1 MTHLAF
7 FLAVV
12 AASLLWSAAMTAAA
26 TRVQRPWLQQLLI
39 VLAVIAPALALLP
52 WLAVSFM
59 LAFFGKLHVNWFGP
73 VLTALLSAVI
83 GGMWIV
89 RSGLRLTADSL
100 AIPTAAQWPLVGL
113 VAAFLLAKG
122 AAAGT
127 LLTLDSGI
135 TSRAPEMKAEAVELL
150 QANLPPVVTD
160 TANAA
165 PLYQGAFAALDADP
179 VAGAPD
185 SPLGTSST
193 VDVQDPGVADLVAR
207 HAETLSLLREAASR
221 EVCRFSRDWTRP
233 SLDMLLPEMQSMRQ
247 AARLMQ
253 LAARRKATTGDI
265 AGALDDVIL
274 LHRMGQHAAAEP
286 ILISGLVGVAIDT
299 MALQTLAQVLPKL
312 DASDLDR
319 LDASTIRD
327 LVHIVPSFKR
337 HFFGEEAFGTM
348 MFASLCDGGSAMD
361 SFDLL
366 ASIGG
371 SSGPAP
377 GLWRA
382 PLKPLIGTLFR
393 VFLLPEDFRAYQS
406 TLRAYQQ
413 LVALPKSFF
422 DSTREA
428 KAIED
433 SLNTDRRGIV
443 TSLLA
448 PALSSCIR
456 SGVRSQALHRAAAVA
471 VAATRHRIE
480 QGSLPESLDDLVPVF
495 LPLSP
500 ADPFAANAPL
510 RLTQTDGGLV
520 IYSVGPDGEDAGGP
534 VAPGTETGAANDD
547 VGLRLPQSA
556 SRAQ

>member
-7 FLAVV
+7 FIAVV
-12 AASLLWSAAMTAAA
+12 TACLLWSAVMTAAA

-39 VLAVIAPALALLP
+39 ALAVIAPALALLP

-59 LAFFGKLHVNWFGP
+59 LAFSVKLHVNWFGP

-89 RSGLRLTADSL
+89 RAGLQPTADGL
-100 AIPTAAQWPLVGL
+100 AIPTAARWPFVGL

-135 TSRAPEMKAEAVELL
+135 TGRAPGLKAEAVELL
-150 QANLPPVVTD
+150 QANLPPVVSD

-165 PLYQGAFAALDADP
+165 PLYQAAFAALDADP

-193 VDVQDPGVADLVAR
+193 VDPQDAAVADLVAR
-207 HAETLSLLREAASR
+207 HSETLSLLREAAGR
-221 EVCRFSRDWTRP
+221 DVCRFTRDWTRP
-233 SLDMLLPEMQSMRQ
+233 SLDMLIPEMQSVRQ
-247 AARLMQ
+247 AARLVQ

-265 AGALDDVIL
+265 AGALDDVNL

-299 MALQTLAQVLPKL
+299 MALDTLAQVLPRL

-319 LDASTIRD
+319 LDAPTIRD
-327 LVHIVPSFKR
+327 LIHVVPSFKR

-348 MFASLCDGGSAMD
+348 MFASLGDGASPMN
-361 SFDLL
+361 SL
-366 ASIGG
+366 AFLSMMGA
-371 SSGPAP
+371 SGPVP
-377 GLWRA
+377 TIWST
-382 PLKPLIGTLFR
+382 PLKPLIGMLYR
-393 VFLLPEDFRAYQS
+393 VFLLPEDFLAYRS

-413 LVALPKSFF
+413 LLAVPKSFS

-428 KAIED
+428 NAIED
-433 SLNTDRRGIV
+433 SLNTDRRGIL

-456 SGVRSQALHRAAAVA
+456 SGVRSQALHRATAVA

-480 QGSLPESLDDLVPVF
+480 KGNLPESLDDLVPAF
-495 LPLSP
+495 LPFSP
-500 ADPFAANAPL
+500 ADPFVADAPL
-510 RLTQTDGGLV
+510 RLKQTEGGLV
-520 IYSVGPDGEDAGGP
+520 IYSVGPDGENDGGP
-534 VAPGTETGAANDD
+534 VAPGTEPAAGNDD
-547 VGLRLPQSA
+547 VGLRLAQSA
-556 SRAQ
+556 SRTQ